1 MALSQA
7 LSAPLVGSV
16 PAAADGPPAL
26 LPDELLAALSGLSHE
41 SASASAAVDDD
52 DDADDNDPRAT
63 AGLWDEM
70 LDAACVIT
78 DAEPAQNGAR
88 QSPCAALDSL
98 NQCVP

>member
-7 LSAPLVGSV
+7 LSALLAGSV

-41 SASASAAVDDD
+41 SASASAADDD
-52 DDADDNDPRAT
+52 DDADDNDPRAA

-70 LDAACVIT
+70 LDAACVIAE
-78 DAEPAQNGAR
+78 AEPAQTGAR
-88 QSPCAALDSL
+88 QSSCAALDSL
-98 NQCVP
+98 HQCVP